1 MCKPSTGEPL
11 VYTTKNVSFTSDLYS
26 ITLKPANIEYVILHT
41 FFLFVITGDA
51 HEIFDLLS
59 MHITEEKGWQEV
71 QKANT
76 NQDEH
81 PLTLVAMSSRSSIFL
96 SISCER
102 DLAPSPAPTRHNF
115 RKNRYLRQFGG
126 EIRTAIQET
135 GKGVTF
141 GGIKQGGVELL
152 LPPQQIRARHGWG
165 NLLSHTS
172 QSRGPVTAARVD
184 AVPSGRAAQ
193 RRLEWKVGPGVGG
206 REIS

>member
-1 MCKPSTGEPL
+1 
-11 VYTTKNVSFTSDLYS
+11 
-26 ITLKPANIEYVILHT
+26 
-41 FFLFVITGDA
+41 
-51 HEIFDLLS
+51 

-81 PLTLVAMSSRSSIFL
+81 PLTLVAMFSRSSNFL

-102 DLAPSPAPTRHNF
+102 DLAPSPAPIRHISENIATSA
-115 RKNRYLRQFGG
+115 QFGG
-126 EIRTAIQET
+126 EIHIAIQET

-172 QSRGPVTAARVD
+172 VSGSCDCCACRRGPQWSGSAAAVGVEGWAGRRRTRDQLTAMLRRQWRVRLVESGRTGLGIGTLEGEIDSPSVIPSRGHQ
-184 AVPSGRAAQ
+184 GRN
-193 RRLEWKVGPGVGG
+193 RLGLG
-206 REIS
+206 